1 MKMTRILPGVALL
14 LTAALSLGACASWD
28 EVPVT
33 ADAQL
38 REELGSA
45 TPADDPRALTGVS
58 AVAEMSEVEPVTD
71 SAQPQLPVELT
82 DADGFDVTVTDTSR
96 ILALDLYGTYTKTL
110 RGLGLG
116 ENIIGRTVSSSEPS
130 LQDLPVVTES
140 GHSLNV
146 EAVLNLQPSLVIVD
160 HSVGPREA
168 IDQIRQAGV
177 TVVVMS
183 PQRSPDSIGTDIMD
197 LAAVVGL
204 PGEGEQLAERSLAE
218 LEADKQAVAELAPEE
233 PLRMAFLYAR
243 GDGGVFFVLGEESG
257 SRGLI
262 EGLGGIDVAAESGV
276 GAPAPANAEA
286 LAELNPEV
294 FVMMSGGLESTGD
307 VAGLLQRPGVAQTV
321 AGQKQRILALPDGQ
335 SLSFGPQTGELLL
348 RGAQAL
354 YLDGESK

>member
-1 MKMTRILPGVALL
+1 MRRKPTVPGVGLIL
-14 LTAALSLGACASWD
+14 VAALTLSGCASWD
-28 EVPVT
+28 QTPAT
-33 ADAQL
+33 ADDQL
-38 REELGSA
+38 REELAASS
-45 TPADDPRALTGVS
+45 PADDPRALTGVS
-58 AVAEMSEVEPVTD
+58 TIDEMSEVEPVTD
-71 SAQPQLPVELT
+71 SASPQLPVELT
-82 DADGFDVTVTDTSR
+82 DADGYDVTVTDTSR

-110 RGLGLG
+110 RGLGLSDS
-116 ENIIGRTVSSSEPS
+116 IIGRTVSSSEPS
-130 LQDLPVVTES
+130 LADLPVVTES

-177 TVVVMS
+177 TVVVMA
-183 PQRSPDSIGTDIMD
+183 PERSLDSIATDITD

-204 PGEGEQLAERSLAE
+204 PEEGEKLAQRSLE
-218 LEADKQAVAELAPEE
+218 TLEADRAAVAEIAPED

-257 SRGLI
+257 TRDLI
-262 EGLGGIDVAAESGV
+262 EGLGGIDVAAENGV
-276 GAPAPANAEA
+276 GSPAPANAEA

-307 VAGLLQRPGVAQTV
+307 VAGLLQRPGVAQTT

-335 SLSFGPQTGELLL
+335 SLAFGPQTGELLL

-354 YLDGESK
+354 YLEDGE